1 MRLSVIIPA
10 YNEASTIA
18 TVIEQVRC
26 CGVPDLQLIIVDDCS
41 TDGTGALLDAL
52 PPSPDLTI
60 LHHEVNRGKGAAIRT
75 AQQHVAGDAVIIQ
88 DADLEYSPSEFPALL
103 RPIAEGKAEILM
115 QKLNL
120 LDESVR
126 YMESIELKVSEIVMK
141 ALRKCVAEIGDTE
154 LVIQIV
160 KKAMQ
165 AVVRNQRQITVKVNP
180 AMVAV
185 VKGRLQEILAEF
197 PSLSYIDVAEDA
209 HLAAA
214 ACVVE
219 TEAGLVEASVEGQLA
234 AIEKSIR
241 KNFAKE
247 S

>member
-1 MRLSVIIPA
+1 MLLLKRKTFDVEVDRPLVTADEAGVLAQAEDVIAAAEVEAAQIREEAKSA
-10 YNEASTIA
+10 YAAEK
-18 TVIEQVRC
+18 QR
-26 CGVPDLQLIIVDDCS
+26 GYDD
-41 TDGTGALLDAL
+41 G
-52 PPSPDLTI
+52 
-60 LHHEVNRGKGAAIRT
+60 
-75 AQQHVAGDAVIIQ
+75 
-88 DADLEYSPSEFPALL
+88 
-103 RPIAEGKAEILM
+103 IAEGKAEILM

>member
-1 MRLSVIIPA
+1 MLLLKKKTFDVETDRPLVTAEEADVLARAEDVIAAAEAEAAQIRAEAKDA
-10 YNEASTIA
+10 YAAEK
-18 TVIEQVRC
+18 RR
-26 CGVPDLQLIIVDDCS
+26 GYDD
-41 TDGTGALLDAL
+41 G
-52 PPSPDLTI
+52 
-60 LHHEVNRGKGAAIRT
+60 
-75 AQQHVAGDAVIIQ
+75 
-88 DADLEYSPSEFPALL
+88 
-103 RPIAEGKAEILM
+103 IAEGKTEILM

-141 ALRKCVAEIGDTE
+141 ALRKCVAEIGDKE
-154 LVIQIV
+154 LVVQIV

-165 AVVRNQRQITVKVNP
+165 AVVRNQRQITLKVNP
-180 AMVAV
+180 AMVTV
-185 VKGRLQEILAEF
+185 VKGRLQEILADF
-197 PSLSYIDVAEDA
+197 PSLSYIDVAEDE
-209 HLAAA
+209 HLDAT

>member
-1 MRLSVIIPA
+1 MLLLKRKTFDVEVDRPLVTADEVGVLAQAEDVIAAAEVEAAQIREEAKAA
-10 YNEASTIA
+10 YAAEK
-18 TVIEQVRC
+18 QR
-26 CGVPDLQLIIVDDCS
+26 GYDD
-41 TDGTGALLDAL
+41 G
-52 PPSPDLTI
+52 
-60 LHHEVNRGKGAAIRT
+60 
-75 AQQHVAGDAVIIQ
+75 
-88 DADLEYSPSEFPALL
+88 
-103 RPIAEGKAEILM
+103 IAEGKAEILM

>member
-1 MRLSVIIPA
+1 MLLLKRKTFDVEVDRPLVTADEAGVLAQAEDVIAAAEVEAAQIREEAKAA
-10 YNEASTIA
+10 YAAEK
-18 TVIEQVRC
+18 QR
-26 CGVPDLQLIIVDDCS
+26 GYDD
-41 TDGTGALLDAL
+41 G
-52 PPSPDLTI
+52 
-60 LHHEVNRGKGAAIRT
+60 
-75 AQQHVAGDAVIIQ
+75 
-88 DADLEYSPSEFPALL
+88 
-103 RPIAEGKAEILM
+103 IAEGKAEILM

-165 AVVRNQRQITVKVNP
+165 TVVRNQRQITVKVNP

>member
-1 MRLSVIIPA
+1 MLLLKKKTFDVETERPLVTAAEAGVLAQAEDVIAAAEAEAAQIREEAKAA
-10 YNEASTIA
+10 YAAERKRGYDDGIA
-18 TVIEQVRC
+18 
-26 CGVPDLQLIIVDDCS
+26 
-41 TDGTGALLDAL
+41 A
-52 PPSPDLTI
+52 
-60 LHHEVNRGKGAAIRT
+60 
-75 AQQHVAGDAVIIQ
+75 
-88 DADLEYSPSEFPALL
+88 
-103 RPIAEGKAEILM
+103 GKAEILM

-120 LDESVR
+120 LDESVQ

-141 ALRKCVAEIGDTE
+141 ALKKCIAEIGDRE
-154 LVIQIV
+154 LIVQIV

-165 AVVRNQRQITVKVNP
+165 AVVRNQRQITLKVNP
-180 AMVAV
+180 AMVPV
-185 VKGRLQEILAEF
+185 VKGRLQEILADF

-209 HLAAA
+209 HLDAT

>member
-1 MRLSVIIPA
+1 MLLLKRKTFDVEVDRPLVTADEVGVLAQAEDVIAAAEVEAAQIREEAKAA
-10 YNEASTIA
+10 YAAEK
-18 TVIEQVRC
+18 QR
-26 CGVPDLQLIIVDDCS
+26 GYDD
-41 TDGTGALLDAL
+41 G
-52 PPSPDLTI
+52 
-60 LHHEVNRGKGAAIRT
+60 
-75 AQQHVAGDAVIIQ
+75 
-88 DADLEYSPSEFPALL
+88 
-103 RPIAEGKAEILM
+103 IAEGKAEILM

-126 YMESIELKVSEIVMK
+126 YMESIELKVSEIAMK

>member
-1 MRLSVIIPA
+1 MLLLKKKTFEVESERPLVTAAEAGVLAQAEDVIAAAEGEAAQIREEARNA
-10 YNEASTIA
+10 YAAEKK
-18 TVIEQVRC
+18 R
-26 CGVPDLQLIIVDDCS
+26 GYDD
-41 TDGTGALLDAL
+41 G
-52 PPSPDLTI
+52 
-60 LHHEVNRGKGAAIRT
+60 
-75 AQQHVAGDAVIIQ
+75 
-88 DADLEYSPSEFPALL
+88 
-103 RPIAEGKAEILM
+103 IAEGKAEILM

-141 ALRKCVAEIGDTE
+141 ALRKCIAEIGDQE
-154 LVIQIV
+154 LVVQIV

-165 AVVRNQRQITVKVNP
+165 AVVRNQRQISLKVNP

-209 HLAAA
+209 HLDST

-219 TEAGLVEASVEGQLA
+219 TEAGLVEASIEGQLA